1 MEYECPACGGT
12 LAFDSESQKIKCPF
26 CDSEYELSQFEKNDG
41 LNWEVQ
47 PGNQWEEDEENS
59 MEVYSCNS
67 CGGEI
72 VCADTTV
79 STSCPYCGNPVVLKG
94 KLSGMM
100 KPDYVIPFKLD
111 KNAAK
116 TALRRH
122 VNSKKLVPALFRSEN
137 HIDEIK
143 GIYIPFWLFNANVSA
158 NMSYRGER
166 IRRWSDS
173 KHNYVEHSYYDIYR
187 EGNVAFDNI
196 PVDGSLKMPNDL
208 MESIEPFDFGEAVE
222 FKKSYLAGYMADKYD
237 VDANDSIDIANNRV
251 RTSTEDIFR
260 DTVGGY
266 NSVITQSSNVNL
278 QHGSAQY
285 ALYPVWLLNT
295 IWQGNTYTFVMNGQT
310 GKFIGDLPIDKK
322 AYWKKFR
329 MMAGIFAA
337 VGTVLAAVIDYMFV

>member
-1 MEYECPACGGT
+1 MEYECPACGGSLT
-12 LAFDSESQKIKCPF
+12 FDSKSQKIKCPF
-26 CDSEYELSQFEKNDG
+26 CDSEYEISQFEENDG
-41 LNWEVQ
+41 MNWEVR
-47 PGNQWEEDEENS
+47 PGSQWDEGEESS

-72 VCADTTV
+72 VCEDTTV

-94 KLSGMM
+94 KLSGML

-116 TALRRH
+116 AALRRH
-122 VNSKKLVPALFRSEN
+122 VSSKKLVPALFKDEN

-143 GIYIPFWLFNANVSA
+143 GVYIPFWLFNANVSA
-158 NMSYRGER
+158 NMNYRGER
-166 IRRWSDS
+166 IRSWSDS

-187 EGNVAFDNI
+187 EGNVIFDNI

-208 MESIEPFDFGEAVE
+208 MESIEPFDFSEAVE

-237 VDANDSIDIANNRV
+237 IDAKDSIDIANNRV
-251 RTSTEDIFR
+251 KTSTEDIFR

-266 NSVITQSSNVNL
+266 SSVIPQSSVVNL

-285 ALYPVWLLNT
+285 ALYLVWLLNT
-295 IWQGNTYTFVMNGQT
+295 TWQGNTYTFAMNGQT
-310 GKFIGDLPIDKK
+310 GKFIGDLPMDKK

-329 MMAGIFAA
+329 MMAGIFA
-337 VGTVLAAVIDYMFV
+337 VIGTVLAAVIDYMFI